1 MLAEA
6 ARTSAERGVATTAV
20 GLGLDYN
27 EILMETI
34 AEAGRG
40 QYYYVRAASELEK
53 VFAGELRAL
62 EATVA
67 TATELRIEPAA
78 GVEVAEV
85 YGYES
90 RRDGTATIVPM
101 SDLFGGDV
109 RKVVARLH
117 LSPHAAGAES
127 IVHATL
133 AFKDAQSG
141 AQKTVVL
148 ALSAEATT
156 DAIAVEKSLDPEV
169 QTKSEEVRTAV
180 TTRAAAEEFERGNK
194 EGALGLISK
203 RKAEMHKV
211 ALPAPSAAAQTG
223 ALDDVLGGL
232 SGDKDM
238 SEALKGGRSKARALE
253 KK

>member
-1 MLAEA
+1 GITSVPMLAEG

-27 EILMETI
+27 EILMETV

-40 QYYYVRAASELEK
+40 QYYYVRAAGELEK

-67 TATELRIEPAA
+67 TATELRLEAPAAPAPGLRPEAAA

-85 YGYES
+85 SGYES
-90 RRDGTATIVPM
+90 PRDGAATIVPM

-141 AQKTVVL
+141 GMKNV
-148 ALSAEATT
+148 ALSLSADATT
-156 DAIAVEKSLDPEV
+156 DAVAIEKSLDPEV
-169 QTKSEEVRTAV
+169 QTKTEEVRTAV
-180 TTRAAAEEFERGNK
+180 TTRAAAEEFERGN
-194 EGALGLISK
+194 
-203 RKAEMHKV
+203 
-211 ALPAPSAAAQTG
+211 
-223 ALDDVLGGL
+223 
-232 SGDKDM
+232 
-238 SEALKGGRSKARALE
+238 
-253 KK
+253 